1 MASCFIPSFI
11 KRTNPFSSVDLRVP
25 PFALGSTWRASRECP
40 RWTSA
45 LRCLQP
51 SLRALRIA
59 MVANYWH
66 IQYHEGQTNGGNL
79 LGSSVGREGVAI
91 QAWWKYRFSPAN
103 FLEFSAKLNRV
114 DAAFIPQGGHW
125 QDYSARHE
133 IHFSS
138 GFYLKSLLQLEHI
151 SHYPVLFSTAVNNV
165 TASLEL
171 GVIPSHRAP

>member
-1 MASCFIPSFI
+1 LARFPGVPKVDFRFEM
-11 KRTNPFSSVDLRVP
+11 SSTESPGAPYRH
-25 PFALGSTWRASRECP
+25 GSY
-40 RWTSA
+40 
-45 LRCLQP
+45 
-51 SLRALRIA
+51 
-59 MVANYWH
+59 NYWH
-66 IQYHEGQTNGGNL
+66 IQYHEGQTNQGDL

-91 QAWWKYRFSPAN
+91 QAWWKYRFSAAN

-114 DAAFIPQGGHW
+114 DSAFIPQGGHW

-138 GFYLKSLLQLEHI
+138 GFYLRSFLQLEHI

-171 GVIPSHRAP
+171 GLIPGHGAH